1 MTDHSGPAMGMGDA
15 RCKFE
20 FSGKAHVSGG
30 KPELLR
36 SRARARVEHGYHK
49 RCRNK
54 LNDREESR

>member
-1 MTDHSGPAMGMGDA
+1 MTDHSGPWAWGT

>member
-30 KPELLR
+30 KPD
-36 SRARARVEHGYHK
+36 RARAYM
-49 RCRNK
+49 
-54 LNDREESR
+54 